1 MSIDTNVAVPIV
13 RVLDYVNDATI
24 VYRKGEVITIN
35 SDGGTFT
42 VVTIDNF
49 PALPQGTTTTVDCH
63 FVDVGFTEALAKWSH
78 EEFYD
83 AVMAAESGI
92 FATMTPERWAAGP
105 SYREIGGW
113 IGDQSDAFKFM
124 ACVQAHGLGEV
135 ITPKRLHITD
145 EVQANTMAGLGYVL
159 LSGLKNP
166 REE

>member
-1 MSIDTNVAVPIV
+1 V
-13 RVLDYVNDATI
+13 
-24 VYRKGEVITIN
+24 
-35 SDGGTFT
+35 
-42 VVTIDNF
+42 
-49 PALPQGTTTTVDCH
+49 
-63 FVDVGFTEALAKWSH
+63 
-78 EEFYD
+78 
-83 AVMAAESGI
+83 GI
-92 FATMTPERWAAGP
+92 FATMTPERWANGP
-105 SYREIGGW
+105 SYLEIGGW